1 MNLQPPH
8 PWETNPKP
16 NPQTLNKIQ
25 SPLNFKIFFGKIKIQ
40 KQHNT
45 IIKLRE
51 KDQTELRSTKMIQKL
66 RKKKEIVSRKKG
78 GDLQKVNFFFY
89 LFPSSSSSSSGVG
102 LCTRSHRCREQTR
115 QGREWISKIEG
126 FII

>member
-1 MNLQPPH
+1 
-8 PWETNPKP
+8 
-16 NPQTLNKIQ
+16 
-25 SPLNFKIFFGKIKIQ
+25 
-40 KQHNT
+40 
-45 IIKLRE
+45 
-51 KDQTELRSTKMIQKL
+51 MIQKL